1 MGIIK
6 DMTETNNTHIRPSW
20 DEYFIEIMEAIAKRA
35 TCDRGRSGCVIA
47 KDKRVVSTGY
57 VGSPAHC
64 AHCDESGHEM
74 HTVLREDGTQ
84 SRHCIRTAH
93 AEQNAIAQA
102 ARSGISTDGA
112 TLYCKMTPCY
122 VCAKMIINAG
132 IKRVVSMKDYHGG
145 TRSKEVFK
153 EAGVEFDLLN
163 QELETYS
170 DMK

>member
-1 MGIIK
+1 
-6 DMTETNNTHIRPSW
+6 
-20 DEYFIEIMEAIAKRA
+20 
-35 TCDRGRSGCVIA
+35 
-47 KDKRVVSTGY
+47 
-57 VGSPAHC
+57 
-64 AHCDESGHEM
+64 M
-74 HTVLREDGTQ
+74 HTVVAEDGKQ

-102 ARSGISTDGA
+102 ARNGVATDGA

-122 VCAKMIINAG
+122 VCAKMIINSG

-145 TRSKEVFK
+145 SRSKDLFE
-153 EAGVEFDLLN
+153 EAGVKFDLLN